1 MSAATGAASAAVTA
15 FRKRPAILIVFVVMG
30 AAFIGQGLA
39 TAAFLGTA
47 SDLERPLRSVMV
59 GVSLFLAGVG
69 FWFAAQALRRL
80 RGPEQ
85 AIVIGPAGLH
95 DWLISDQPIP
105 WRLIRNLRVAR
116 GTRGSSVLA
125 FDLEGNERG
134 GIHWWPRLVEPVNR
148 TFGYG
153 YYVFVMGTEANVD
166 RLAAAVERYR
176 PVRADAQA

>member
-1 MSAATGAASAAVTA
+1 MSTATTGAASAAVTA
-15 FRKRPAILIVFVVMG
+15 FRKKPAILAVFLAMG
-30 AAFIGQGLA
+30 AAFTVQGLA
-39 TAAFLGTA
+39 SAVFLGSA
-47 SDLERPLRSVMV
+47 DDLEPPLRSMV
-59 GVSLFLAGVG
+59 LGVSLFLAGVG

-95 DWLISDQPIP
+95 DGLISDAPIP
-105 WRLIRNLRVAR
+105 WRLIRDLRVAR
-116 GTRGSSVLA
+116 GARGSSVLA

-148 TFGYG
+148 AFGYG

-166 RLAAAVERYR
+166 RLAAAIAPYR
-176 PVRADAQA
+176 PVGATT